1 MSSSLWKAHFKLTN
15 LKNPPLPRPNEI
27 VDIAIDFIGKKI
39 FKENKYMIANLEFNY
54 SNTTIIMTL
63 TKIVNLV
70 WNQVTW
76 GNK

>member
-1 MSSSLWKAHFKLTN
+1 

-70 WNQVTW
+70 
-76 GNK
+76 

>member
-1 MSSSLWKAHFKLTN
+1 
-15 LKNPPLPRPNEI
+15 
-27 VDIAIDFIGKKI
+27 
-39 FKENKYMIANLEFNY
+39 MIANLEFNY